1 MKTACY
7 VFFLAV
13 VMSCSGPTQKQK
25 AFDVFNEGVAFSLKA
40 QAETDVTKAAGLE
53 RQAIQKYEHVLTV
66 DSTHGLVRS
75 TMGHSYYLLNDY
87 AKAIKWFET
96 SNQVD
101 TASASS
107 YRELGICKIAL
118 NELETGWNDLHTAFH
133 LESISGATDAS
144 EIKKITADEL
154 DGMGRQAFEYGE
166 TYETQGEAD
175 KATGFK
181 EYGMNILF
189 MAYEIESSRKDIAKA
204 IAERAEKMGDTAR
217 HDKYFKLSK

>member
-40 QAETDVTKAAGLE
+40 QAEADVTKAAGLE
-53 RQAIQKYEHVLTV
+53 RQAIQKYEQVLTV

-87 AKAIKWFET
+87 AKAIKWFEA

-107 YRELGICKIAL
+107 YRELGICM
-118 NELETGWNDLHTAFH
+118 ETGWNDLHTAFH
-133 LESISGATDAS
+133 LESISGATDTS

-154 DGMGRQAFEYGE
+154 DGMGRQAFEYGG

-175 KATGFK
+175 KATRLK